1 MQEVT
6 ERKETGDGSF
16 LQKKKKEE
24 EPWTKFKVTPSSQ
37 GGFRV

>member
-16 LQKKKKEE
+16 LQKKEE